1 MTENAQKDQRLN
13 IRLTSDALARI
24 KEAASICQQDV
35 TSFLLGA
42 GLDRSRAVL
51 SEERILRL
59 SERDAAEIVKALDRE
74 PEIIPALVKLFEK
87 YGTDR
92 TKT

>member
-13 IRLTSDALARI
+13 IRLTSDALTRI

-42 GLDRSRAVL
+42 GLDRSRSVL
-51 SEERILRL
+51 AEERILKL
-59 SERDAAEIVKALDRE
+59 SDRDAAEMVRALDRE
-74 PEIIPALVKLFEK
+74 PEIIPALAAFLRKHGGNPSL
-87 YGTDR
+87 
-92 TKT
+92 